1 MRRTE
6 EMEREDSRE
15 VALDDAADCEDEGAL
30 VIECELVCETV
41 ELEDS
46 VLVGEDVELREVEG
60 GGVEA
65 RELEAELVVVEG
77 STSSPG
83 PAIKLAETKR

>member
-1 MRRTE
+1 
-6 EMEREDSRE
+6 MEREDSRE

-60 GGVEA
+60 VEA
-65 RELEAELVVVEG
+65 CELEAELVVVEG